1 MNHKALPQNK
11 KALGQPD
18 STHSTRAR
26 ITTFLMSSNKDS
38 TMGFMLAQDTQVNE
52 VKIYYMNNS
61 S

>member
-26 ITTFLMSSNKDS
+26 ITTFLMSSNKNS
-38 TMGFMLAQDTQVNE
+38 TMGFMLAQDTQVNDA
-52 VKIYYMNNS
+52 KFIT
-61 S
+61 